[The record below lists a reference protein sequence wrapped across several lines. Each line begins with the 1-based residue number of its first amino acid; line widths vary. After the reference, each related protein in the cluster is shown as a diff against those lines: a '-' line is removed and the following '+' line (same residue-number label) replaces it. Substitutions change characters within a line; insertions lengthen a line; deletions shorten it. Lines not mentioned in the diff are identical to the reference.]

1 MAKSNRIVPDFT
13 EDLVS
18 FMIQMM
24 LTILSFPRAP
34 FAMIPLSKNEERIF

>member
-1 MAKSNRIVPDFT
+1 
-13 EDLVS
+13 
-18 FMIQMM
+18 MIQMM